1 MKKTALILSSTLFLV
16 ACGGA
21 PSADKLAKD
30 PELLATVMT
39 ECAELGLKGE
49 STDIAKCNNAKKA
62 QQQLLDNAKKE
73 LDKLLGN

>member
-1 MKKTALILSSTLFLV
+1 MKKTALLLSATLLLV

-30 PELLATVMT
+30 PELLAKVMM
-39 ECAELGLKGE
+39 ECAELSLKGE

-62 QQQLLDNAKKE
+62 QQQMLDDAKKE

>member
-1 MKKTALILSSTLFLV
+1 MQKSAFILSSALILV

-30 PELLATVMT
+30 PELLAKVMT

-49 STDIAKCNNAKKA
+49 NTDIAKCNNAKKA

>member
-1 MKKTALILSSTLFLV
+1 MKKTSLLLCSGLTLL

-21 PSADKLAKD
+21 PSADTLAKD
-30 PELLATVMT
+30 PELLAKVMM
-39 ECAELGLKGE
+39 ECAELRLKGE

-62 QQQLLDNAKKE
+62 QQQLLDDAKKE

>member
-1 MKKTALILSSTLFLV
+1 MKKITVLLSSSLLLL

-30 PELLATVMT
+30 PELLAKVML
-39 ECAELGLKGE
+39 ECAELRLKGE
-49 STDIAKCNNAKKA
+49 STNIAKCNNAKKA
-62 QQQLLDNAKKE
+62 QQQLLDDAKKE